1 MVELLRGNLIKGGGN
16 PKEMQMRVLIKG
28 RKYIVKAGETMNHK
42 ISTSIKQ
49 IIDNQTMKWIDPI
62 NTMQTIKI
70 LINFKKPKNKKTTLL
85 NFKETFF

>member
-1 MVELLRGNLIKGGGN
+1 MLMAELLRGNLIKGGGN

-49 IIDNQTMKWIDPI
+49 IIDNQTMK
-62 NTMQTIKI
+62 
-70 LINFKKPKNKKTTLL
+70 
-85 NFKETFF
+85 